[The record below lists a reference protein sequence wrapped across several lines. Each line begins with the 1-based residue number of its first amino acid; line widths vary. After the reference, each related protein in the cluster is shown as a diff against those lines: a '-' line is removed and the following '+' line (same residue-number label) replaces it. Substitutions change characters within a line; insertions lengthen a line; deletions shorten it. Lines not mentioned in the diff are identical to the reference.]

1 MADTKPSAKA
11 EEKGAKAKAAPKVT
25 RPLTMFQY
33 IAGCALGT
41 GMTQGEAA
49 QKAGVNRRTVEKW
62 IAESPA
68 FRELIAEEQ
77 KRHAQRIADEI
88 REYDIADKSQRVARR
103 QERANFLAAALAEL
117 QERYV
122 NAVSPSEAMQ
132 ARIVQLMKLEIENET
147 QVATELGQRI
157 ARLDLNQLS
166 NDRLMELVG
175 QVFNGTEDADP
186 GEGEEGTAGG
196 GP

>member
-1 MADTKPSAKA
+1 MEHAKPSAKA

-68 FRELIAEEQ
+68 FRELIADEQ
-77 KRHAQRIADEI
+77 ERHAQRVADEI
-88 REYDIADKSQRVARR
+88 REYDIADKSQRVAKR

-122 NAVSPSEAMQ
+122 NAPNPSEAMQ

-175 QVFNGTEDADP
+175 QVFNGTETDP